1 MTLAT
6 LMMAAAW
13 AWLFAV
19 TDAST
24 GADARSEVESRLGFA
39 HRLIAGEVMS
49 GTLVADPAGSCSRT
63 CLTIAVTH
71 VDSAPERIVY
81 HYDPSR
87 AVLWRKSSGSHVIEG
102 VSALS
107 FEYLSAA
114 GEPLPLGG
122 YDVLAPAIAPSARA
136 VRLAMTLAVRGAAP
150 HTYTWTMPLTW

>member
-39 HRLIAGEVMS
+39 HRLIAGEVAS
-49 GTLVADPAGSCSRT
+49 GRLVADPAGSCTRT
-63 CLTIAVTH
+63 CLTIVVTH
-71 VDSAPERIVY
+71 VDSAPELIVY

-87 AVLWRKSSGSHVIEG
+87 AVLWRKSSGSHVAEG
-102 VSALS
+102 VSELS
-107 FEYLSAA
+107 FEYLSAT
-114 GEPLPLGG
+114 GERLLLGG
-122 YDVLAPAIAPSARA
+122 DDVLAPAIVSSARA

-150 HTYTWTMPLTW
+150 HTYAWTMPLTW